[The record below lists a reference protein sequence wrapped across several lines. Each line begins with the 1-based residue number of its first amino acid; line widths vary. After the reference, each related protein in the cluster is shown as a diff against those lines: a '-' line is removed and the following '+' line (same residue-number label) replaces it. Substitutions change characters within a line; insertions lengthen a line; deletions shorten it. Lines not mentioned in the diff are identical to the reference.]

1 MALNLIVATDSV
13 GLIGNKGEL
22 PWDLPEDLKYFKQ
35 TTEGHLVV
43 MGRKTFQSIGK
54 PLSNRINVI
63 MTRNGKHDDLFFGR
77 DTVVMSKL
85 SQVRDLA
92 KNQDVFVIGGAQ
104 IYKMFYQYAKHLY
117 ITRIDGEFEGDTY
130 FEWDEDDWTL
140 LEREKGIKDDKNPY
154 DYYFEKYKR
163 KL

>member
-13 GLIGNKGEL
+13 GLIGNKGQL
-22 PWDLPEDLKYFKQ
+22 PWKLPEDLKYFKQ
-35 TTEGHLVV
+35 TTEGHIVV

-54 PLSNRINVI
+54 PLDNRTNIVV
-63 MTRNGKHDDLFFGR
+63 TRNGKADKLILGSAL
-77 DTVVMSKL
+77 VASKVTL
-85 SQVRDLA
+85 IKDMA
-92 KNQDVFVIGGAQ
+92 KTREVFVIGGAQ

-117 ITRIDGEFEGDTY
+117 ITRIDEEFEGDTY
-130 FEWDEDDWTL
+130 FEWDEADWTL
-140 LEREKGIKDDKNPY
+140 LERTKGIKDDKNIY